1 MLQMKEKDKTTEEL
15 SKQKISN
22 ILNKEFKVMIINL
35 LSELRRRTKT
45 VRSLRES

>member
-15 SKQKISN
+15 NKRKISN
-22 ILNKEFKVMIINL
+22 ILNKEFKVMIIKL

>member
-15 SKQKISN
+15 SKRKISN
-22 ILNKEFKVMIINL
+22 ILNKEFKVMIIKL